1 MLNSTAEETVKDYP
15 RGDAGGMPDV
25 ESLKKFSP
33 TEPPP
38 KGGFFRN
45 WGLQAIVDL
54 ILGGLALKRLYP
66 LVPLTLVPIIKLCSD
81 NREEVEAAY
90 NIIRKQNEVV
100 RFFDSPREKYRKIY
114 GNFVREMEWACS
126 ELRRYFNKAAYED
139 LVINAT
145 ADYLNLVLGS
155 VISLMIKS
163 MLFGKK
169 LFEGKQSRLADLIN
183 KVMSRMTAISFEH
196 VINITSWLAGDVEIK
211 EYDFRE
217 CSMVMEFKDCLM
229 LRAPR
234 LKNLPEECCLLGC
247 KGGCEKVFEKL
258 PLGMTL
264 DPRLPETTCEIRMFL
279 ADQQ

>member
-1 MLNSTAEETVKDYP
+1 MLNSTAEETVKDYSY
-15 RGDAGGMPDV
+15 GDTGGMPDV

-45 WGLQAIVDL
+45 CGLQAIVDL

-81 NREEVEAAY
+81 NREEVETAY
-90 NIIRKQNEVV
+90 NIIRKQNEVI
-100 RFFDSPREKYRKIY
+100 RFFDSPRERYRKTY

-145 ADYLNLVLGS
+145 ADYLNSVLGS

-163 MLFGKK
+163 MLFGKE

-183 KVMSRMTAISFEH
+183 KLMSKMTCISFEH
-196 VINITSWLAGDVEIK
+196 VINITGWLAGDVEIK

-247 KGGCEKVFEKL
+247 KGGCEKVFENL
-258 PLGMTL
+258 PLKMTL
-264 DPRLPETTCEIRMFL
+264 EPRLPETSCEIRMFL
-279 ADQQ
+279 R